1 MVKTMDE
8 IGKIVTSLSSHYSPL
23 IEEVSL
29 VVSQKVNST
38 AEVLSGCVAY
48 YNYLMSLGDKRV
60 ETWGLMSSP
69 FPTICI
75 TLAYLLMC
83 LCGPKLMSSYKPFNL
98 RPVVVL
104 YNLFCAGLNLYIG
117 LEIFLTSRQ
126 IQYSWTCQPVDYSWD
141 PLSVRIARALW
152 WYYISKLVELC
163 DSLFIILHKK
173 DQQQL
178 SFLHIYHHAT
188 MFSLWWI
195 GARYVAGGSS
205 FLGAM
210 FNCCVHVLMYSYYAL
225 AAIGG
230 KIKKYLWWKKYL
242 TAIQMLQF
250 IAALVMGINAIK
262 IGCDFP
268 MWMQYSCCAYM
279 LSFLVL
285 FSNFYIKAYLRHG
298 KGKIASNGRE
308 QEIHHMKNGRNKDVG
323 NGNGNINH
331 SVNGASKKLN

>member
-1 MVKTMDE
+1 M
-8 IGKIVTSLSSHYSPL
+8 SP
-23 IEEVSL
+23 
-29 VVSQKVNST
+29 
-38 AEVLSGCVAY
+38 
-48 YNYLMSLGDKRV
+48 
-60 ETWGLMSSP
+60 
-69 FPTICI
+69 
-75 TLAYLLMC
+75 
-83 LCGPKLMSSYKPFNL
+83 YKPFNL

-104 YNLFCAGLNLYIG
+104 YNLICAGLNLYIG

-126 IQYSWTCQPVDYSWD
+126 IQYNWTCQPVDYSWD
-141 PLSVRIARALW
+141 PASVRIARALW

-173 DQQQL
+173 DKQQL

-225 AAIGG
+225 SAIGG
-230 KIKKYLWWKKYL
+230 RIRKYLWWKKYL

-250 IAALVMGINAIK
+250 IAALVMGINAII

-285 FSNFYIKAYLRHG
+285 FSDFYIKAYLKSSG
-298 KGKIASNGRE
+298 KTNSLQNGNHVPAE
-308 QEIHHMKNGRNKDVG
+308 NGHSHVNGLNKTQ
-323 NGNGNINH
+323 NGNISHNNPH
-331 SVNGASKKLN
+331 H